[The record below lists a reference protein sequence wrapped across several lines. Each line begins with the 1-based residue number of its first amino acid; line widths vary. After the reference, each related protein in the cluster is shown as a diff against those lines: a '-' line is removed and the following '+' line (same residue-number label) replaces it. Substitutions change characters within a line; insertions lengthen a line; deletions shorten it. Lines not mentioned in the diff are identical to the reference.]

1 MTYLSIGQVSKK
13 FNVSLRTLRYY
24 DEIGLL
30 QPEKTVS
37 NGKRYY
43 SSENL
48 LTLEKITLLKSA
60 SLSLGNI
67 QNILSNAEISTI
79 LALHKEL
86 LKKELLQI
94 QQSVSHTNSLL
105 NLIKIEGELN
115 WEQLL
120 PLVEQ
125 NKNYIGER
133 KQIIQRYFNEEE
145 KQVLL
150 NNLPKLEGDDINSK
164 KWIHL
169 MKRIYLCFE
178 NGLPPD
184 TEEAR
189 ILAADIQLLTDETFN
204 GDQELANKFWE
215 VRKSEELSKSFNL
228 YPIKKEILD
237 YVEEI
242 MNVYTE
248 VNL

>member
-105 NLIKIEGELN
+105 KLIKIE
-115 WEQLL
+115 
-120 PLVEQ
+120 
-125 NKNYIGER
+125 
-133 KQIIQRYFNEEE
+133 
-145 KQVLL
+145 
-150 NNLPKLEGDDINSK
+150 
-164 KWIHL
+164 
-169 MKRIYLCFE
+169 
-178 NGLPPD
+178 
-184 TEEAR
+184 
-189 ILAADIQLLTDETFN
+189 
-204 GDQELANKFWE
+204 
-215 VRKSEELSKSFNL
+215 
-228 YPIKKEILD
+228 
-237 YVEEI
+237 
-242 MNVYTE
+242 
-248 VNL
+248 